1 MKLGGKVDTSQWTLP
16 TAQFPPNPVQG
27 TQPTTPPTTTPY
39 TPGPSYGGA
48 YYGYGDRDGG
58 GRLYNFLPENIA
70 SAAQAGKSNPYE
82 LLVDDPSKVVTI
94 GSLLQKYKQP
104 DGKYLLHPGDTYGVG
119 KNDYKREAQ
128 YGTREDLLNLLGL
141 NKDTPDDAKIGITDT
156 YVGEGEAFGG
166 DIYTDIYK
174 DPSKQGTV
182 QSRRAPSNIK
192 GYSASAAPELK
203 GFVQIGNLGPLE
215 DDINNVLNQVMNQ
228 FGAKTPEQQ
237 AAVKQ
242 ALFKYDPKY
251 GVLANKAVVDAA
263 KLSNTRRDTGF
274 FESGTGA
281 MIAQAVASFI
291 NPALGAAVS
300 AMYAGYNGG
309 NIGDI
314 VKSMAASYFGGQV
327 GGQVGSAVGGATG
340 SAAAGQLA
348 GNLAQGATEQ
358 LISTG
363 KIDGKGLLGSAA
375 GSLVGGAASNA
386 VGGGLLGQAV
396 GQVAGGATNQLITT
410 GKVNLGQM
418 APGLAGTAI
427 QGGLRLGRKVG

>member
-1 MKLGGKVDTSQWTLP
+1 MKLGSKVDTSSWTLP

-27 TQPTTPPTTTPY
+27 TQPTTPAPY
-39 TPGPSYGGA
+39 TPGPSYGGT
-48 YYGYGDRDGG
+48 YYGYGDVGG
-58 GRLYNFLPENIA
+58 GDGRLYNFLPENVA

-94 GSLLQKYKQP
+94 GSLLQKYKQA
-104 DGKYLLHPGDTYGVG
+104 DGKYMLHPGDTYGVG

-174 DPSKQGTV
+174 DPTKEGTV
-182 QSRRAPSNIK
+182 QSRRMPSNIK
-192 GYSASAAPELK
+192 GYSASSAPELK

-215 DDINNVLNQVMNQ
+215 DDITKVLGQVYEQ
-228 FGAKTPEQQ
+228 FGANTPEQQ
-237 AAVKQ
+237 DAIKK

-251 GVLANKAVVDAA
+251 GVVANKAVVDAA
-263 KLSNTRRDTGF
+263 KIGNTRRDTGF

-314 VKSMAASYFGGQV
+314 IKSMAASYVGNQV
-327 GGQVGSAVGGATG
+327 GGQVGGAVGGATN
-340 SAAAGQLA
+340 ATIGQVA

-358 LISTG
+358 LINTG
-363 KIDGKGLLGSAA
+363 KIDGKGLLGTAA
-375 GSLVGGAASNA
+375 GSLVGGAAGNA
-386 VGGGLLGQAV
+386 AGGGLLGQAV
-396 GQVAGGATNQLITT
+396 GQVAGGVTNQLITT